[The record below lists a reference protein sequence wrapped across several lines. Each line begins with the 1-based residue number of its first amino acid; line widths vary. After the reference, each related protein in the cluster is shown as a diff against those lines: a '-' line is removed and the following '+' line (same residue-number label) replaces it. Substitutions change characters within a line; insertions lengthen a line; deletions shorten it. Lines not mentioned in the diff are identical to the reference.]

1 MHSETRVLRR
11 SRGPL
16 AVLLLG
22 LFCACDTTKAPATLE
37 ADRLAQPPNIIA
49 EGGLEAG
56 VWYSGDFVEPA
67 TATKPMSV
75 AVKVRNVEDYE
86 VRIQYK
92 FEFRDKNDLPLRSQ
106 TDWRFQRLP
115 SRVEQTLQGNAME
128 IEGVKW
134 VLRMRPAM

>member
-1 MHSETRVLRR
+1 MLHHTETRRP
-11 SRGPL
+11 RGPL

-22 LFCACDTTKAPATLE
+22 LLCACDTTKAPATLE
-37 ADRLAQPPNIIA
+37 GDRLATPPHIIA

-56 VWYSGDFVEPA
+56 VWYVGEFEEPA

-86 VRIQYK
+86 VRIQYM
-92 FEFRDKNDLPLRSQ
+92 FEFRDKNDLPLRAQ
-106 TDWRFQRLP
+106 TGWRFARLP
-115 SRVEQTLQGNAME
+115 SRIETTLRGSAME
-128 IEGVKW
+128 LEGVKW